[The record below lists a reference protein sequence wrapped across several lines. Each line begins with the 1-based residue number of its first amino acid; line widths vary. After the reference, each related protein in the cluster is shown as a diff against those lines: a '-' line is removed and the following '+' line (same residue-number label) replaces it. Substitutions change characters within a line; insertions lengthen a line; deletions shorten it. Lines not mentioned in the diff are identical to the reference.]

1 MTLLDS
7 IRRTFEEAAR
17 PSAGAALPLSELERR
32 VRAEGRVCTRDTLLH
47 EIALPD
53 SPLLAL
59 GRARGPLADVA
70 DACPHGRRPL
80 GIDATAVPRGR
91 RGLRP
96 TPEDA
101 VRVLGRTLDG
111 RGGSAR
117 ARWSRLVS
125 EAAGAGPSRPQGG
138 VRRSR
143 HRDGGAGATPGPPR

>member
-17 PSAGAALPLSELERR
+17 ASAGAALPLAELERR
-32 VRAEGRVCTRDTLLH
+32 VRAGGRVCTRDTLLH
-47 EIALPD
+47 EITLPD

-59 GRARGPLADVA
+59 RQARGPLADVA
-70 DACPHGRRPL
+70 DACPRGRRPL
-80 GIDATAVPRGR
+80 GVDATAVARGR

-101 VRVLGRTLDG
+101 LRVLGRTLEG
-111 RGGSAR
+111 RGAAAR

-125 EAAGAGPSRPQGG
+125 EAAGGNPASG
-138 VRRSR
+138 
-143 HRDGGAGATPGPPR
+143 